1 MELLRYAEEEPQRV
15 LAVTDSG
22 QLLHYGEIK
31 NAAAALP
38 KEAAH
43 RLVFL
48 LCSNSPGTL
57 FGDLGCLQTGAVP
70 LLLDAHIAPELL
82 LHLIQTY
89 HPAFYYVPQDLPE
102 ETQNILPMN
111 KPVTTIADS
120 VLLRSDEKGTELF
133 QDLALLLTTSGS
145 TGSPKLVRLTY
156 RNIYENARSIA
167 EYLHII
173 DKERAVNCR
182 MNCIKNSANGA

>member
-1 MELLRYAEEEPQRV
+1 MKYVEEEPQRV

-38 KEAAH
+38 KEVAH

-57 FGDLGCLQTGAVP
+57 LGYLGCLQTGAVP

-89 HPAFYYVPQDLPE
+89 HPAFYYVPHDLPE

-120 VLLRSDEKGTELF
+120 VLLRSDEKDPELF

-167 EYLHII
+167 EYLHITG
-173 DKERAVNCR
+173 KERPVNCR